1 MFILLTNSLH
11 RSCTEFKFLSKPGMM
26 ALALAHSGGSSH
38 PINRQTESFIGHGKN
53 PLPGFKRVQDVFTT
67 TTFPQKHSTIF
78 VVAELKKKKG
88 RRKETLGNVGEEDHR
103 KWGSVPALVSFF
115 WVALVHL
122 MAAVMGHGGDGGDEP
137 PHPFGGDFGVH
148 QIDARWSATIDHFLT
163 DTHCKRSSV
172 NKECRKKQVVKNRGG
187 TCSYGSAS
195 FKNNLNKLEVFH
207 RAHVNKQG
215 EFVDPLVEEQ
225 YNALVA
231 EVALQT
237 QHIADSG
244 GDPNSIDWIALF
256 EKVLG
261 ARRGHVRG
269 IGPKPSVVGTSAP
282 TQWQSQSQTPQPTQD
297 VDVNAFLQN
306 PVFVTALG
314 DIIRSFS
321 KQVDNATNND
331 EENDDEDND

>member
-1 MFILLTNSLH
+1 M
-11 RSCTEFKFLSKPGMM
+11 
-26 ALALAHSGGSSH
+26 
-38 PINRQTESFIGHGKN
+38 
-53 PLPGFKRVQDVFTT
+53 
-67 TTFPQKHSTIF
+67 
-78 VVAELKKKKG
+78 
-88 RRKETLGNVGEEDHR
+88 
-103 KWGSVPALVSFF
+103 SFF

-137 PHPFGGDFGVH
+137 PHPFGRDFGVH
-148 QIDARWSATIDHFLT
+148 QIDAVPPRRRDEET
-163 DTHCKRSSV
+163 KRRRGMTVNKKMHRLYEANGRQPLKIIFDMNTFVPIGDVYECFIREVGSYIWRDIALDKNTWKEVPGADRNGMFTYLSTYSDFQAISNDPDARILWASLNHRICQRV

-215 EFVDPLVEEQ
+215 EFVDPLVEQQ

-237 QHIADSG
+237 QHIADFG

-256 EKVLG
+256 EKVLD

-269 IGPKPSVVGTSAP
+269 IGPKPSVAGTSAP
-282 TQWQSQSQTPQPTQD
+282 TQWHSQSQTPQQTQD
-297 VDVNAFLQN
+297 VDVNVFLQN
-306 PVFVTALG
+306 PAFVTALG

-331 EENDDEDND
+331 EENDDGDND

>member
-1 MFILLTNSLH
+1 
-11 RSCTEFKFLSKPGMM
+11 
-26 ALALAHSGGSSH
+26 
-38 PINRQTESFIGHGKN
+38 
-53 PLPGFKRVQDVFTT
+53 
-67 TTFPQKHSTIF
+67 
-78 VVAELKKKKG
+78 
-88 RRKETLGNVGEEDHR
+88 
-103 KWGSVPALVSFF
+103 
-115 WVALVHL
+115 
-122 MAAVMGHGGDGGDEP
+122 MAAMMGHGGDGGDKP

-148 QIDARWSATIDHFLT
+148 QIDAVPPRRRGMAVNKKMHRLYEANGRQPLKIIFDRNTFVPIGDVYECFIREVGSYIWRDIALDKNTWKEVPEDDRNGMFTYLSRYRGRKNIAKSKFIDMLEGAEAARARPPVGMDSTRWSATIDHFLT

-187 TCSYGSAS
+187 TCSYSSAS

-225 YNALVA
+225 Y
-231 EVALQT
+231 
-237 QHIADSG
+237 
-244 GDPNSIDWIALF
+244 
-256 EKVLG
+256 
-261 ARRGHVRG
+261 
-269 IGPKPSVVGTSAP
+269 
-282 TQWQSQSQTPQPTQD
+282 D

-331 EENDDEDND
+331 EENDDGDND